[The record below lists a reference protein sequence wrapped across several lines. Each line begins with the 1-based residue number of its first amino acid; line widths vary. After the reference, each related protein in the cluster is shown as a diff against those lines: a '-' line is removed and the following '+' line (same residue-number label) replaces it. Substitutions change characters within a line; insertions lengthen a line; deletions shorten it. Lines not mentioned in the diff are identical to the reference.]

1 MIESEFFFHQISL
14 ADGYLKN
21 QGLIET
27 IYKTLDI
34 YEMLLNHDIE
44 FNKTYLN
51 TILSKLIEMFKNC
64 DNQTRFMINR
74 LIYKYQDKFSE
85 IFVKS
90 DIANSI
96 IQVLTCNDSTSR
108 FYAIQLTKYL
118 PFLYEHRMDLIYTV
132 VDLLT
137 NKSTIE
143 EKKEIIEILEKRNK
157 KLNFYKVFIVE
168 IVENFEEIIISFK
181 DCDLQLKFIKLVKDC
196 LKTLDL
202 NKVKFLLI

>member
-1 MIESEFFFHQISL
+1 MIESEFFFHHISL

-181 DCDLQLKFIKLVKDC
+181 DCDLQLKFMKLVKDC

>member
-1 MIESEFFFHQISL
+1 
-14 ADGYLKN
+14 
-21 QGLIET
+21 
-27 IYKTLDI
+27 
-34 YEMLLNHDIE
+34 
-44 FNKTYLN
+44 
-51 TILSKLIEMFKNC
+51 
-64 DNQTRFMINR
+64 
-74 LIYKYQDKFSE
+74 
-85 IFVKS
+85 
-90 DIANSI
+90 
-96 IQVLTCNDSTSR
+96 
-108 FYAIQLTKYL
+108 
-118 PFLYEHRMDLIYTV
+118 MDLIYTV